1 MLDSNKYK
9 TKTYLHFDHRVKIE
23 NAENYVT
30 NPKRIARHSFLPFI
44 HYVDSFEK
52 YIGEN
57 NLEKNSRPIK
67 EKKRKIM
74 YAGHWDNFIYKF
86 YADELLNPKY
96 NNYCFNMN
104 IDDCVTA
111 YRNNKKGQSNIDFA
125 AEVINSIV
133 QFEEAYILVGDFTH
147 FFDSLQH
154 SLLKQRLASVLDVT
168 ILSKDWFNVFNS
180 VTKYGY
186 YEKQL
191 LIDLFGTDKQI
202 KQSGRKSYFNQLSA
216 FRKFQKVHMTK
227 TNPDSIRGIPQGTAI
242 SAVLANVYTIDFDL
256 ALQKIANEYLG
267 LYRRYS
273 DDFIL
278 IIPKKSVK
286 KEGFKS
292 IEEQVRILAE
302 NNKINLHKDK
312 TEMYFYTDKQIKL
325 LENNKKS
332 SLDYLGFTFDGKTV
346 QMRGR
351 STYKFYRNAKK
362 LINRAHR
369 TKRKKGLDK
378 IPYRKK
384 IYKLYTD
391 LGNNKGKLS
400 NFISY
405 SKQAQIKFDSM
416 SPKTNNIMMNQ
427 IKNRK
432 KYVEKRLG
440 IKIHTKIRT
449 RDI

>member
-1 MLDSNKYK
+1 M
-9 TKTYLHFDHRVKIE
+9 KIE

-30 NPKRIARHSFLPFI
+30 NPKKIAGHSFLPFI
-44 HYVDSFEK
+44 HYVDSFDK
-52 YIGEN
+52 YTGKNDLERN
-57 NLEKNSRPIK
+57 NRPIK
-67 EKKRKIM
+67 EKTRKIM
-74 YAGHWDNFIYKF
+74 YAGHWDNFIYKY

-96 NNYCFNMN
+96 NEFCLNRS

-111 YRNNKKGQSNIDFA
+111 YRNNKKGKSNIDFA

-133 QFEEAYILVGDFTH
+133 KYEEAFILVGDFTH

-154 SLLKQRLASVLDVT
+154 SLLKQRLATVLDVK

-186 YEKQL
+186 YEKNL
-191 LIDLFGTDKQI
+191 LVDLFGTDKQI
-202 KQSGRKSYFNQLSA
+202 KKSGRKSYFNQLSD
-216 FRKFQKVHMTK
+216 FRKFQKVYTTK
-227 TNPDSIRGIPQGTAI
+227 TNPDLIKGIPQGTAI
-242 SAVLANVYTIDFDL
+242 SAVLANIYTIDFDL
-256 ALQKIANEYLG
+256 ALQKTANKYLG
-267 LYRRYS
+267 IYRRYS

-278 IIPKKSVK
+278 IIPKQSFK
-286 KEGFKS
+286 KEEFKS
-292 IEEQVRILAE
+292 IEQQVRTLAE
-302 NNKINLHKDK
+302 DNKINLHESK
-312 TEMYFYTDKQIKL
+312 TEMYFYADNKIKL

-346 QMRGR
+346 QMRGK

-362 LINRAHR
+362 LINKAHR

-384 IYKLYTD
+384 IYELYTD
-391 LGNNKGKLS
+391 IGDKKGKHS

-405 SKQAQIKFDSM
+405 SKQAQIKFDSI
-416 SPKTNNIMMNQ
+416 SPNTNNIMMNQ

-440 IKIHTKIRT
+440 FKIHTNIRT